1 MLSRIKKLIADK
13 EDFAIET
20 TLAAKSYHS
29 LIIKAREQGYKAS
42 LIYFWLQSPDL
53 AIKRVAERVA
63 HGGHHVDDSIIRRR
77 YRAGIKNL
85 FHLYCPVVDYFLF
98 IDNSVMPSEIIAEGN
113 IKSIK
118 FLKRSDNMTT
128 VTVNAKKNE
137 VSSFTKKLM
146 SGLDLSMQRLIAMR
160 CRHNGSFY
168 LCDADGNIYTVKAKE
183 VKAMM
188 EQE

>member
-1 MLSRIKKLIADK
+1 
-13 EDFAIET
+13 
-20 TLAAKSYHS
+20 
-29 LIIKAREQGYKAS
+29 
-42 LIYFWLQSPDL
+42 
-53 AIKRVAERVA
+53 
-63 HGGHHVDDSIIRRR
+63 
-77 YRAGIKNL
+77 
-85 FHLYCPVVDYFLF
+85 
-98 IDNSVMPSEIIAEGN
+98 
-113 IKSIK
+113 
-118 FLKRSDNMTT
+118 MTT

-168 LCDADGNIYTVKAKE
+168 LCDAEGNIYTVKAKD